1 MSSDKNLGKRG
12 RTATSIN
19 KARGR
24 RAYMTQKEDSTLN
37 AVECDLKYYDTPD
50 MVLIGKRLKEER
62 NRLHYTQDEV
72 SEMIGVTPAYVGHI
86 ERGERGFSI
95 ETLIKLC
102 NVYKVTID
110 YLFEDVIQ
118 QDKNSISEQISLL
131 LRDKDENQQKAIL
144 DIMKAVIRNI

>member
-1 MSSDKNLGKRG
+1 MSSNISSKQRGRSATSFNKSRGKR
-12 RTATSIN
+12 
-19 KARGR
+19 
-24 RAYMTQKEDSTLN
+24 AYITQKEHSKLN
-37 AVECDLKYYDTPD
+37 AVEGDLQYYDSPD
-50 MVLIGKRLKEER
+50 MSFIGKRLKEER

-72 SEMIGVTPAYVGHI
+72 SEMIGVTPAYIGHI

-95 ETLIKLC
+95 ETLVKLC

-144 DIMKAVIRNI
+144 DIMRAVVRNI

>member
-1 MSSDKNLGKRG
+1 MSSDKDLGKRG

-24 RAYMTQKEDSTLN
+24 RAYMTQKEDSTQN
-37 AVECDLKYYDTPD
+37 AVECDLKYYNTPD
-50 MVLIGKRLKEER
+50 MVFIGKRLKEER

>member
-1 MSSDKNLGKRG
+1 MSSDKDLGKRG

-37 AVECDLKYYDTPD
+37 AVEYDLKYYNTPD
-50 MVLIGKRLKEER
+50 MVFIGKRLKEER

-131 LRDKDENQQKAIL
+131 LRDKDENQQKAVL
-144 DIMKAVIRNI
+144 DIMKAVVRNI